1 LLKEDYKAE
10 TIKVLENLWKN
21 SSAKPDLIGL
31 DYMLVDKKGAADN
44 IVFAPNELKNAE
56 LIFTN
61 TETDSLKIEWEIYS
75 GLLNIPEVEI
85 KSISDKSIDT
95 FVGFENHKAT
105 FITPEVEG
113 PYRIF
118 AYVYD
123 KDGYFATTN
132 TPFYVLKN
140 K

>member
-1 LLKEDYKAE
+1 
-10 TIKVLENLWKN
+10 
-21 SSAKPDLIGL
+21 
-31 DYMLVDKKGAADN
+31 LVDKKGAADN

-56 LIFTN
+56 LVFTDA
-61 TETDSLKIEWEIYS
+61 ETDSLKIVWEIYS
-75 GLLNIPEVEI
+75 GLLNIAEGEI
-85 KSISDKSIDT
+85 KSISDKSIDS
-95 FVGFENHKAT
+95 FVNFENHKAT
-105 FITPEVEG
+105 FITPAVEG